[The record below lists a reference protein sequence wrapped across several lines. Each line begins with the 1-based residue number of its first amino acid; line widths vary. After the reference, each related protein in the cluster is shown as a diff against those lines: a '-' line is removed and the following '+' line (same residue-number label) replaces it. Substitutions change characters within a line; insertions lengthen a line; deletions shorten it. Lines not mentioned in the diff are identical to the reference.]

1 MIKREHDQFYLNED
15 NKKTKQMFVEVANE
29 VARESFKTIADIGC
43 ATGAFPNFLK
53 TRFPKIEIVGI
64 DYKDNLISK
73 AKRDFPELEFCYG
86 NVLDKNSIK
95 KKFDVITLIGVL
107 SIFDDYKKAL
117 DNLISWLNPSGRLI
131 ISGMV
136 SEFEI
141 DVFTKYKPS
150 SLEYNEK
157 DLESG
162 WNIISNKSLELAALS
177 NNSKIISSKP
187 FKLNLELQKQKDVL
201 RSWTEE
207 RLDGNKDIFNA
218 LHIRQPHRIV
228 TIKKN

>member
-1 MIKREHDQFYLNED
+1 MILREHDEFYLNED
-15 NKKTKQMFVEVANE
+15 NKKIKQMFIEVANE
-29 VARESFKTIADIGC
+29 IGQERFKTIADIGC
-43 ATGAFPNFLK
+43 ATGAFPNFLNSK
-53 TRFPKIEIVGI
+53 FTKIEIVGI
-64 DYKDNLISK
+64 DYKDSLIKK
-73 AKRDFPELEFCYG
+73 AKKDFPAIDFCFG
-86 NVLDKNSIK
+86 NVLDRNSIK
-95 KKFDVITLIGVL
+95 KRFDVITLIGVL

-117 DNLISWLNPSGRLI
+117 DNLISWLNPGGRLI
-131 ISGMV
+131 IAGMV

-162 WNIISNKSLELAALS
+162 WNIISHKSLELVALK

-187 FKLNLELQKQKDVL
+187 FKLNLELRKQKDLL

-218 LHIRQPHRIV
+218 LHIRQPQRIV